1 MILENVNGLSINV
14 EIAGDGDTSLLFIHG
29 FAGSAEDWNEIVEAL
44 SGDFKLVS
52 IDMPGFGKS
61 AKPDEPEYYSQSF
74 GRAVITSVIK
84 QLGLDK
90 VILVGYSMGGRFA
103 LDVVAADSQSVI
115 GLILESSAPGIEDEE
130 QRELRV
136 LSDTALANAITEK
149 GMEWFV
155 NYWSGIDLFQ
165 SQKELSELKML
176 QQDHRRLRNTTIALT
191 NSLRAFGA
199 GVMEPLWNYL
209 HTIDVPILLL
219 TGELDSK
226 FTAINGRMSVM
237 FPLCKHIVVKNTGH
251 NIHLENPSEFV
262 NLLKDFITEFV
273 QPDRVEPWQ

>member
-14 EIAGDGDTSLLFIHG
+14 EIAGDGDICLLFIHG
-29 FAGSAEDWNEIVEAL
+29 FAGAAEDWAEIVDAL
-44 SGDFKLVS
+44 SDNFKLVS

-61 AKPDEPEYYSQSF
+61 AKPEEPEYYTQAF
-74 GRAVITSVIK
+74 GRTVITSIIK
-84 QLGLDK
+84 QLGLNQ
-90 VILVGYSMGGRFA
+90 VVLVGYSMGGRFA
-103 LDVVAADSQSVI
+103 LDVVASDSQSVI

-136 LSDTALANAITEK
+136 SSDTALANAIAEK

-176 QQDHRRLRNTTIALT
+176 QQNHRRLKNSTIALT
-191 NSLRAFGA
+191 NSLKSFGA

-209 HTIDVPILLL
+209 HTIDVPVLLMS
-219 TGELDSK
+219 GELDTK
-226 FTAINGRMSVM
+226 FTAINSRMSVM
-237 FPLCKHIVVKNTGH
+237 LPLCKHIVVKNTGH